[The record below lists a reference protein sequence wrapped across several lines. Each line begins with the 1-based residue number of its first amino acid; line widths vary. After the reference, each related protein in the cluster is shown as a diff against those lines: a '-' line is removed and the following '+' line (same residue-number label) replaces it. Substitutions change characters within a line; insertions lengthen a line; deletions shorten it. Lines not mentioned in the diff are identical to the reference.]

1 MPKTEANTR
10 PDNRKVKQARSQVK
24 QAMALFKRRMNN
36 LNKTDLFPH
45 EKEKRRTA
53 LRKEYMKTIKPFQ
66 PILQKNDE
74 KVLERE
80 VQQTMSDKGYS
91 SGRSTNSDNKTIKAK
106 ADKAEREINKSA
118 ADTPGK
124 GSDEPITKRN
134 KNKGGLIKT
143 GAKDYRK
150 GGMFY

>member
-1 MPKTEANTR
+1 MKTEANTR
-10 PDNRKVKQARSQVK
+10 PDNRDIKQARLK
-24 QAMALFKRRMNN
+24 YRQALDLFKRRMNN
-36 LNKTDLFPH
+36 LNKTNLLPSQQ
-45 EKEKRRTA
+45 EKQRTA
-53 LRKEYMKTIKPFQ
+53 LRKEFLKTVKPFNR
-66 PILQKNDE
+66 ILSKGEE
-74 KVLERE
+74 KAMERR
-80 VQQTMSDKGYS
+80 VQQVMSDKGYS

-124 GSDEPITKRN
+124 GSDEPITRRN